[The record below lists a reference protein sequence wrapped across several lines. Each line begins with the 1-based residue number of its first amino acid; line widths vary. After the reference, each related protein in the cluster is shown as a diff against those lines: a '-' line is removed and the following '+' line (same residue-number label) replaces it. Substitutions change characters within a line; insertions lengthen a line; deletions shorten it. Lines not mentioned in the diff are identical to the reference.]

1 MDQRAKRSKLT
12 RRVMTL
18 LRREMKAAGRGTMA
32 RIQEA
37 LELRPTFFSEPLDRI
52 ELAVV
57 LQVLEALDIAPAT
70 FFAALE
76 QTDDLP
82 MPEIPE
88 GCEDIAQYY
97 LAGKHIDEV
106 GDV

>member
-1 MDQRAKRSKLT
+1 MDQKAIRSKLT

-18 LRREMKAAGRGTMA
+18 LRQEMKTAGHGTMT
-32 RIQEA
+32 RIQET
-37 LELRPTFFSEPLDRI
+37 LELRSTFFSEPLDRI

-57 LQVLEALDIAPAT
+57 LQVLEQLDISPAT

-76 QTDDLP
+76 QDDDLP
-82 MPEIPE
+82 MPEVPE

-97 LAGKHIDEV
+97 LEGKHLEEV